1 MKDRSHLEGRQQYL
15 EQYGS
20 ALVTNNYLRI
30 ALFAVSLALLGMI
43 GITFGVYSWAKNQKP
58 LIIRISDIGRA
69 EALAYSALGYSP
81 QDVELRY
88 FLAQFTQLHFGRMAA
103 TVKERFGRSLY
114 FLDRKLSQAVMD
126 EERKNQSIT
135 KFICEGSDEIDIE
148 IENVALQDLRSVP
161 MKGTVDFQK
170 VYYSR
175 ADHQEL
181 RRERYAGYFEFGV
194 QDVPNSFVL
203 VNPLGLIITY
213 FRTDAAFR

>member
-1 MKDRSHLEGRQQYL
+1 MREGSTIEGRQKYL
-15 EQYGS
+15 EQHGS

-30 ALFAVSLALLGMI
+30 ALFSVSVALLGMI
-43 GITFGVYSWAKNQKP
+43 AITFGVYSWAKNQKP
-58 LIIRISDIGRA
+58 MIIRIGDGGRP
-69 EALAYSALGYSP
+69 ELVAYSSFGYTP

-103 TVKERFGRSLY
+103 TVKERFGKSLY
-114 FLDRKLSQAVMD
+114 FLDRKLSQAAMD
-126 EERKNQSIT
+126 EERRNQSIS
-135 KFICEGSDEIDIE
+135 KFIREGSEEIDIE
-148 IENVALQDLRSVP
+148 IENVALQDIRSVP

-181 RRERYAGYFEFGV
+181 RRERYAGYFEFVV
-194 QDVPNSFVL
+194 QDVPNSFIL

-213 FRTDAAFR
+213 LHTDAAFR